1 MNEDSNRFPKSVPT
15 FTDLAPDRWN
25 RRSEVLI
32 GAFRQSLLGAL
43 LDAHAGELPA
53 DLLMGAL
60 NEAEALASLTPFPE
74 LFLPALAEEKVRA
87 ASNWQ
92 VRQRVIRGRPLAL
105 AA

>member
-1 MNEDSNRFPKSVPT
+1 MNEDANRRTTGVTT
-15 FTDLAPDRWN
+15 FTDLAPDRWS
-25 RRSEVLI
+25 RRSEALI
-32 GAFRQSLLGAL
+32 GAFRQSLLGDL

-74 LFLPALAEEKVRA
+74 LFLPALAEEKILRVRTWL
-87 ASNWQ
+87 N
-92 VRQRVIRGRPLAL
+92 RQQQIRNQEVSL

>member
-1 MNEDSNRFPKSVPT
+1 MNEELNRFPKSVPT

-25 RRSEVLI
+25 RRSEMLI
-32 GAFRQSLLGAL
+32 GAFRQSVLGAL

-74 LFLPALAEEKVRA
+74 LFLPALAEEKISGVR
-87 ASNWQ
+87 NWLN
-92 VRQRVIRGRPLAL
+92 RQRQIRNQEVSL